1 MRITRSNY
9 ESWFLDF
16 LEGNLDP
23 SLTEEFHSF
32 IEQNP
37 DLAKELE
44 MWDLITLQA
53 SKSIQLD
60 VKEELKKPVIDKDIE
75 FQELAIAYHEGDLS
89 LSERINFE
97 AALSE
102 NPGRAADAEKFGK
115 LKLTADKTIV
125 YQNKKQL
132 KRRVTIRPLWIKVAA
147 VAAIL
152 LTAYLL
158 FQPGAGVRTESV
170 QLVDDL
176 NNPSRKNITVPGVK
190 IKAEDKGKAKTSPFV
205 TPVQIPEKMPVRPD
219 QHPVRQK
226 STNKVIP
233 TPDLRVPE
241 PQPSLL
247 KPRGNIN
254 FGMPARI
261 ELAEMKFKDP
271 TQVSTE
277 LELSELLKVQI
288 AAMRKSD
295 DREFLSTEHL
305 GLSGLQLFAKL
316 SGKRLTARKG
326 DDGNVHSVSYNSRLL
341 AFSIPVNR

>member
-9 ESWFLDF
+9 ESWFLDY
-16 LEGNLDP
+16 LEGNLVP
-23 SLTEEFHSF
+23 SLTEEFQAF
-32 IEQNP
+32 IKQNP

-44 MWDLITLQA
+44 MWDLIALQA
-53 SKSIQLD
+53 SKSIQFD
-60 VKEELKKPVIDKDIE
+60 VKEELKKPVSDQNIE
-75 FQELAIAYHEGDLS
+75 FQELAIAYHEGGLS

-97 AALSE
+97 AGLSE
-102 NPGRAADAEKFGK
+102 NPGRAAEAEKIGK

-125 YQNKKQL
+125 YQNKEQL
-132 KRRVTIRPLWIKVAA
+132 KRSVTIIPLWVKVAS
-147 VAAIL
+147 AAAL
-152 LTAYLL
+152 LLAAYLL
-158 FQPGAGVRTESV
+158 FHPGAGVRPESA

-176 NNPSRKNITVPGVK
+176 NNPSRKNITVPELK
-190 IKAEDKGKAKTSPFV
+190 IKAEEKGKAKTSPFV
-205 TPVQIPEKMPVRPD
+205 TPVQIPAKV
-219 QHPVRQK
+219 PVRQNQPARQK
-226 STNKVIP
+226 SMPKVIP
-233 TPDLRVPE
+233 TPDSRVPE

-247 KPRGNIN
+247 KPRGIIN
-254 FGMPARI
+254 FGMPANI
-261 ELAEMKFKDP
+261 ELAVMTFKDP
-271 TQVSTE
+271 AQASTE
-277 LELSELLKVQI
+277 LELSELLKIQI

>member
-16 LEGNLDP
+16 LEGNLAP
-23 SLTEEFHSF
+23 SLTEELQSF
-32 IEQNP
+32 IKQNP

-53 SKSIQLD
+53 SKSIQFD
-60 VKEELKKPVIDKDIE
+60 VKEELKKPVNDQDIE
-75 FQELAIAYHEGDLS
+75 FQELAVAYHEGDLS

-97 AALSE
+97 AGLSE

-115 LKLTADKTIV
+115 LKLTADKSIV
-125 YQNKKQL
+125 YPNKEQL
-132 KRRVTIRPLWIKVAA
+132 KRRVTILPLWIKVAS
-147 VAAIL
+147 AAAL
-152 LTAYLL
+152 LLAAYLL
-158 FQPGAGVRTESV
+158 FHPGAGVRTESA

-176 NNPSRKNITVPGVK
+176 NNPGRKNITVPELK
-190 IKAEDKGKAKTSPFV
+190 IKAEDKGKAKTSPLV
-205 TPVQIPEKMPVRPD
+205 TPVQIPAKVPMRQKQQPA
-219 QHPVRQK
+219 RQK
-226 STNKVIP
+226 SVGKGLP
-233 TPDLRVPE
+233 TPYLRVPE
-241 PQPSLL
+241 QQPSRL
-247 KPRGNIN
+247 KPRGIIN

-261 ELAEMKFKDP
+261 ELAVMTFKDP
-271 TQVSTE
+271 AQASTE

-288 AAMRKSD
+288 AEMRKSD

-316 SGKRLTARKG
+316 SRKRLTARKG
-326 DDGNVHSVSYNSRLL
+326 NDWNVHSVSYNSRLL